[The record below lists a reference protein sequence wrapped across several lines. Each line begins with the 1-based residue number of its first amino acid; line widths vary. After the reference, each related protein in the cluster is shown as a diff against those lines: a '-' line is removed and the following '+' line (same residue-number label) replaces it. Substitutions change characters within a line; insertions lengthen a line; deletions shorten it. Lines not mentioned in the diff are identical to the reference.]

1 MQFFKKITYKT
12 LCLVLALLLCVGG
25 ATVSYALESDIDI
38 PIGDLVG
45 PTDPIVPSDPDVI
58 SSGNYG
64 ALTWVLYTDGL
75 LEITGTGAMPEE
87 QAPWYEDRG
96 LVKTAQIS
104 EGVTTVSSQAF
115 YNCSRMESVQL
126 PQGLAVIGFG
136 AFAGCGSLEQISI
149 PSTVTSIGA
158 AAFGACGSLK
168 SVVIPEKITVIEQM
182 TFAKCTQ
189 LASVTVGQ
197 KVKTIDIGAFSD
209 CNALSAVYYYADAAQ
224 WEQITIE
231 DENDELLNAA
241 RYYNTDEV
249 LRGDVNGDHKVDDA
263 DALYLLRNTLF
274 PSRFPVNQSGD
285 MNGDGS
291 ENDADA
297 LYLLRYTLFPTR
309 FPLR

>member
-1 MQFFKKITYKT
+1 MQFFTKITHKT
-12 LCLVLALLLCVGG
+12 LCLLLALMLCIGL

-38 PIGDLVG
+38 PIGDLVD
-45 PTDPIVPSDPDVI
+45 PTDPSVPTDPDVI
-58 SSGNYG
+58 NSGNYG

-96 LVKTAQIS
+96 LVKIAQIG
-104 EGVTTVSSQAF
+104 EGVTTVSDQAF
-115 YNCSRMESVQL
+115 YNCSRMKSVQL
-126 PQGLAVIGFG
+126 PQGLETIGMG
-136 AFAGCGSLEQISI
+136 AFAGCGSLEEIRI
-149 PSTVTSIGA
+149 PPTVTSIGA
-158 AAFGACGSLK
+158 VAFGACGSLK
-168 SVVIPEKITVIEQM
+168 SVVIPEEITVIEQM
-182 TFAKCTQ
+182 TFARCTQ
-189 LASVTVGQ
+189 LMSVTIGQ
-197 KVKTIDIGAFSD
+197 KVKTIDVGAFSD
-209 CNALSAVYYYADAAQ
+209 CDVLSAVYYYGDAAQ

-241 RYYNTDEV
+241 RYYNIDEV
-249 LRGDVNGDHKVDDA
+249 LRGDVNGDHKVDDG

-274 PSRFPVNQSGD
+274 PTRFPINQSGD

-297 LYLLRYTLFPTR
+297 LYLLRYTLFPNR